1 MKVIPLAAES
11 LGVRSMATYVECGQ
25 CRLLIDPGAALGPS
39 RFGLPPADAEWEALK
54 RANDRVSG
62 YATRAQ
68 FVFISH
74 YHEDHFRYDGTLYAG
89 RTVWAKD
96 PRHMINP
103 AQGRRAAEL
112 WKSLKAGCRLD
123 SAEGK
128 TYDFPDAI
136 LKASPSLAHGPEG
149 TGLGYVVALTVT
161 DRAEGFRFVFAS
173 DVQGPASPVATA
185 YLIRERP
192 HLLYLSG
199 PPTYLE
205 RQVGTHA
212 LEQGIT
218 NLLGIIEATG
228 CRVILD
234 HHALR
239 DPKYRERLARLW
251 ETGKVVTAAGYLG
264 LSEAC
269 LEASRNVLWAEQ
281 KKPGAR
287 IPGRSLKPARSSS
300 MITPRTSTLR
310 AKGGSAG

>member
-25 CRLLIDPGAALGPS
+25 CRILIDPGAALGPS

-54 RANDRVSG
+54 RANDRISA
-62 YATRAQ
+62 YAIRAH
-68 FVFISH
+68 FIFISH
-74 YHEDHFRYDGTLYAG
+74 YHEDHFRYDSTLYEG

-96 PRHMINP
+96 PHHMINP
-103 AQGRRAAEL
+103 KQGCRASEL
-112 WKSLKAGCRLD
+112 WKSLKARCRLN

-128 TYDFPDAI
+128 TYEFPDAS
-136 LKASPSLAHGPEG
+136 LKASPPLAHGSEG

-161 DRAEGFRFVFAS
+161 DLAEGFRFVFAS

-205 RQVGTHA
+205 RQVGLRA
-212 LEQGIT
+212 IEQGIA

-228 CRVILD
+228 CRVIVD

-239 DPKYRERLARLW
+239 DPRRRERLGRVW
-251 ETGKVVTAAGYLG
+251 ETGKATTAAGHLG
-264 LSEAC
+264 VPDAC

-281 KKPGAR
+281 RKPGAR
-287 IPGRSLKPARSSS
+287 IPGRSLNPAKSSS
-300 MITPRTSTLR
+300 IITPR
-310 AKGGSAG
+310 AKGGSTG